1 VAEYLA
7 ACSRFGLGTE
17 YWLALLE
24 RARLAAGEAMLAQ
37 RTGRER

>member
-1 VAEYLA
+1 MAEYLA

-24 RARLAAGEAMLAQ
+24 RARLESAALRRTQ